1 MNQHKFINPGV
12 TVIVIH
18 WGEEH
23 CSMVLK
29 LTLPFSAVLQA
40 QDCEL
45 LAALKS
51 CIFLYILPSFELK
64 CVRNSGFIFLFIK
77 RLFRVRSVLLTSCI
91 CRTTL
96 TILQS

>member
-51 CIFLYILPSFELK
+51 CIFLYILPSFELV
-64 CVRNSGFIFLFIK
+64 C
-77 RLFRVRSVLLTSCI
+77 
-91 CRTTL
+91 
-96 TILQS
+96 